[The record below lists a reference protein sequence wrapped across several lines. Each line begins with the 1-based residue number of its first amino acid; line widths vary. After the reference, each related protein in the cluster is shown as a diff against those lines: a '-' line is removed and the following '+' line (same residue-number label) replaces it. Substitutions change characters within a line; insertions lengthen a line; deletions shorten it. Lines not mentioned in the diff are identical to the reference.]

1 MLKLPDRPVQL
12 QALTDYAVSQWKG
25 RSHIDVTRIGAF
37 GFSLGGMTVL
47 VDVVAG
53 TGVFK
58 GMSPKDLASGYG
70 LLDVRRCR
78 TAVAWGGEMGA
89 GHRANPFLP

>member
-1 MLKLPDRPVQL
+1 MLFEL
-12 QALTDYAVSQWKG
+12 
-25 RSHIDVTRIGAF
+25 
-37 GFSLGGMTVL
+37 SLGLVMISANGGFLDGAVHPLDLSVGPRMIGFGQSV

-78 TAVAWGGEMGA
+78 TAVAWEVKWVPLSV
-89 GHRANPFLP
+89 RIVWIL